1 LVFNRDG
8 HTSRIYF
15 MYFYIIFVRST
26 FEDWRLILG
35 SLLQPIPFPNE

>member
-1 LVFNRDG
+1 MVTQAGFTL
-8 HTSRIYF
+8 Y